1 MYDKYFG
8 FDDLPFRVVPE
19 PRYFYSTL
27 SYQNAYTKLRL
38 AIRARTGFI
47 VLTGEAGIGKT
58 TLLKVF
64 MSRAESDVHAA
75 FIFNPNLTVTEL
87 LRFALQDFGI
97 ALSTDDKFLLM
108 EKLHDYLVQQ
118 FENNHFVI
126 LLIDE
131 AQIAS
136 DRLLEELRLLSNFE
150 TDTAKLI
157 QIVLIG
163 QPALVRTLD
172 RPELRQLKQ
181 RITVRLSLD
190 PLKCDEIP
198 RYIDFRL
205 KRAGYDGK
213 GMFDGKAVRR
223 IFRYS
228 RGVPRLINNICTGA
242 LLSAST
248 ASESAVSVQMIDR
261 VARDLQL
268 TGPSRI
274 LGAAPFLAYRS
285 WSRVAN
291 IKQKS
296 PV

>member
-8 FDDLPFRVVPE
+8 FEDLPFRTVPE

-27 SYQNAYTKLRL
+27 SYQNAYTRVRL
-38 AIRARTGFI
+38 AIRARSGFI

-64 MSRAESDVHAA
+64 TSRVESDVHAA
-75 FIFNPNLTVTEL
+75 FIFNPNLSVTEL
-87 LRFALQDFGI
+87 LRLTLKDFGI
-97 ALSTDDKFLLM
+97 ALSTDDKFILM
-108 EKLHDYLVQQ
+108 EKLHDYLIQQ
-118 FENNHFVI
+118 FENNHLVI

-131 AQIAS
+131 AQTAS

-150 TDTAKLI
+150 TDTAKLV

-190 PLKCDEIP
+190 PLKRDEIP
-198 RYIDFRL
+198 HYIDFRL
-205 KRAGYDGK
+205 KTAGYAGE
-213 GMFDGKAVRR
+213 GLFDWKAVHR

-228 RGVPRLINNICTGA
+228 KGVPRLINKICDNA
-242 LLSAST
+242 LLLAFT
-248 ASESAVSVQMIDR
+248 ASESKVSVEMIDQA
-261 VARDLQL
+261 ARDLQL
-268 TGPSRI
+268 MGPFRI
-274 LGAAPFLAYRS
+274 LAAAPFLAYRS
-285 WSRVAN
+285 WSGLAN
-291 IKQKS
+291 IRQKS
-296 PV
+296 SV